1 MISTDSEIYVAQIN
15 NESGAAALQGGNEF
29 SGYNTPVPGSIRLM
43 KYDSDGKTP
52 LAGVT
57 FEIKDSS
64 GEVIETAVTDSSGE
78 AVFEDLYPD
87 VYTITETETTNGH
100 SLLQDQIVIE
110 VPTRVT
116 EVYINENNID
126 TDKVIYDPAD
136 DIYYIHNFTYEV
148 TNSVAFEMPAA
159 GNITD
164 MWTFIPLIA
173 GFVMVAVAAFFV
185 NRKRNISRPRIRR

>member
-15 NESGAAALQGGNEF
+15 NESGAVRLQGGNEF
-29 SGYNTPVPGSIRLM
+29 SGYNSPVPGSIRLK

-52 LAGVT
+52 LSGVT
-57 FEIKDSS
+57 FEIKDSKE
-64 GEVIETAVTDSSGE
+64 EVVGTAVTDSSGE
-78 AVFEDLYPD
+78 AVFEDLYLD

-159 GNITD
+159 GNFTD
-164 MWTFIPLIA
+164 IWTFIPLIA
-173 GFVMVAVAAFFV
+173 GFGMVTVAVFLI
-185 NRKRNISRPRIRR
+185 NRRKNISRPRIRR